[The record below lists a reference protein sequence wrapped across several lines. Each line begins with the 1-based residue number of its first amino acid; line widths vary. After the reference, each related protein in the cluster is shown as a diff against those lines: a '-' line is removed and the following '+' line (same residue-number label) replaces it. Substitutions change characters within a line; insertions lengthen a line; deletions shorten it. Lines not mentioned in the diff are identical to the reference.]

1 MSRMGHIE
9 LAAPV
14 THIWYFKGI
23 PSGMGLVLDMSP
35 RSLEEIIYFASYVV
49 IDPGDTPMEKKQ
61 LLTEREYREKREEYG
76 QTFNAK
82 MGAEAIKELLQ
93 DVELDKEVAELKEDL
108 KSAQGQKRTRA
119 IRRLDILDA
128 FKESGNDP
136 AWMVMDTIPVIP
148 PDLRPMVQLEGGRFA
163 TSDLNDLYRRVINRN
178 NRLKRLLDLDA
189 PSMIA
194 SKRKADAAGSG

>member
-1 MSRMGHIE
+1 
-9 LAAPV
+9 
-14 THIWYFKGI
+14 
-23 PSGMGLVLDMSP
+23 
-35 RSLEEIIYFASYVV
+35 
-49 IDPGDTPMEKKQ
+49 MEKKQ

-136 AWMVMDTIPVIP
+136 A
-148 PDLRPMVQLEGGRFA
+148 
-163 TSDLNDLYRRVINRN
+163 
-178 NRLKRLLDLDA
+178 
-189 PSMIA
+189 
-194 SKRKADAAGSG
+194 